1 MSHVTVSKYM
11 LTLDDIRRV
20 THTSIETFQ
29 GQRAFTW
36 CVLTVDRRAHHWAAG
51 NEWMKREERFAL
63 FSFLC
68 ENLIE
73 LVTTC
78 GHFRRLMGP
87 KKKQRERVSNFTCDT
102 YLLVIKGRHDAF
114 CVIFQNKNQWGW
126 WFFFCGRKK
135 GRQREQS
142 VRERYRTPFVRR
154 EMFGRGSSSLFF
166 WPPRPVSFLD
176 EKRPAAAFFFVYI
189 LGTLFRFA
197 RITYAAAALART
209 TPRAPRNRDGWWRPR
224 I

>member
-1 MSHVTVSKYM
+1 
-11 LTLDDIRRV
+11 
-20 THTSIETFQ
+20 
-29 GQRAFTW
+29 
-36 CVLTVDRRAHHWAAG
+36 
-51 NEWMKREERFAL
+51 MKREERFAL

-142 VRERYRTPFVRR
+142 VRESVMRHLLCERR
-154 EMFGRGSSSLFF
+154 CLVVGRPHYSFDHPEGFFFGREETG
-166 WPPRPVSFLD
+166 
-176 EKRPAAAFFFVYI
+176 AAFFFLYI

-197 RITYAAAALART
+197 RMYYAAVLART
-209 TPRAPRNRDGWWRPR
+209 TPRAPRNRDG
-224 I
+224 